1 MYIYT
6 KYIKIEQEQD
16 YPMDMQ
22 NRFSQLLSELTKGLY
37 EKDYEIALSLL
48 SAIAGESV
56 LLLGPP
62 GVAKSMIARRVK
74 CAFSDA
80 VSFEY
85 LMSRFSTPDDIFGP
99 VSISKLKDS
108 DSYERMT
115 SGYLP
120 EADIVFL
127 DEIWKA
133 GPAIL
138 NTLLT
143 IVNEKT
149 FRNGKSII
157 NVPMKLLI
165 GASNELPAD
174 GEGLEALWDR
184 FLVRMECGCV
194 KDEQNFYKILN
205 EDISD
210 STLADADIPE
220 DLLISNEEYG
230 KWQQEIK
237 KISISKDVLESISY
251 LRQRLPKLKIV
262 LDGDENT
269 SRIHNVYVSDRR
281 WKHIAHLLRTAA
293 FVQGRNEVM
302 PIDLS
307 ILLYCLWNEP
317 DEIEPILTVIVN
329 AMLNPIRK
337 EIERLDE
344 AISIELKNAR
354 VKQALQ
360 QAERSGDTRD
370 ENKQIFDNFYYR
382 IDNYGTG
389 NTYIFLVDYK
399 HLPFFSNMNAALDG
413 VIYPDPAN
421 PKRSIIRSLADAIG
435 LNSNGI
441 NASRVK
447 LYRGENDI
455 YMNGVKYPIHLLPRG
470 QRQAIPQISAKL
482 KVDTDYEELV
492 EDLSAR
498 LRSIT
503 DSISYNNL
511 FVNKSFIKEIDNHK
525 QDLNRR
531 IALMRINLQKLLYD
545 E

>member
-1 MYIYT
+1 
-6 KYIKIEQEQD
+6 
-16 YPMDMQ
+16 MDMQ